1 MADVVNPQ
9 TVDSMTIGNVKT
21 IAETLAAA
29 NANLAQVATHSLG
42 LSMQNAVSQ
51 QQAMNQIS
59 NAVVTQAVNMLL
71 NIDPMEAVGAAKLL
85 TGNDVAQQI
94 AQLAA
99 AVAGVQQTV
108 KAAQSTPPVTPYRDR

>member
-9 TVDSMTIGNVKT
+9 AVDAITIGNVKT

-29 NANLAQVATHSLG
+29 NANLGQMAAHSLG
-42 LSMQNAVSQ
+42 LAMQNSVAQ
-51 QQAMNQIS
+51 QQALNQIS

-71 NIDPMEAVGAAKLL
+71 NLDPLEAVGAAKVL

-99 AVAGVQQTV
+99 AVSSVQQQV
-108 KAAQSTPPVTPYRDR
+108 KAAQTTPPVTA